1 MQGVPY
7 SRKYRKKNEKNKQS
21 SRFCST
27 KKIRKTYTFFNSLP
41 HRNKHKKTKRS
52 SSARGELLLF
62 VCLYFFENECLLAK
76 PVLPVRLFTALYT
89 HKLPYK

>member
-1 MQGVPY
+1 MQWVPY
-7 SRKYRKKNEKNKQS
+7 SRKYRERQTEQS
-21 SRFCST
+21 FFST

>member
-7 SRKYRKKNEKNKQS
+7 SRKYRKKRERQTEQS
-21 SRFCST
+21 FFST

-41 HRNKHKKTKRS
+41 HRNKHKKNEKEQFCTWRTAPFRLS
-52 SSARGELLLF
+52 I
-62 VCLYFFENECLLAK
+62 FFENECLLAK

-89 HKLPYK
+89 HKLPCS